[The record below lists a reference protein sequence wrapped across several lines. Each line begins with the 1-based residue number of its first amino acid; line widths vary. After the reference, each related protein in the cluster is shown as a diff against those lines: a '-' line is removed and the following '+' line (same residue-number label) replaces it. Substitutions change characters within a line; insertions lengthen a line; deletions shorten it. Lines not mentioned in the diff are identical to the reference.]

1 MQSAYVQE
9 QRRYTIADLC
19 DKLKCSGDELIP
31 VIRKLKEY
39 GVLKAV
45 QSGEQQKDMSDLADS
60 DIEVADVEIGENEYL
75 YVFTYVGIIVISE
88 VVLKCYPKYLLANP
102 EPKDEL
108 SKVLKV
114 IERYNSKEEQIIRM
128 FNDTSDSRSF
138 NMLAVLLFLIRDYYE
153 NGVYCNTEDIIEI
166 NGSGEILW
174 DKTINETFT
183 YLSNNRPYYI
193 ELLTRKRINN
203 ETDYF
208 KRLHECVLTKA
219 SNELKNADLL
229 ELFETTEI
237 DLTEEELE
245 NFGDKEYI
253 LYRIENELNT
263 QFNTRKQLVLKT
275 IYAYIANTGN
285 INETECISMFGTNSF
300 NLVWEKVCAKILDDK
315 LQRQLKDLP
324 LPGTNVKTQY
334 NPNDLLVSII
344 EKPCWTITGKEAT
357 KTLIP
362 DLVTINGSQF
372 LIFDAKYYTP
382 KLEQNKEPQHQPG
395 IESVTKQYLYQLA
408 YQPFISAYGFTDIK
422 NCFLMPTEKEN
433 VQNMGTV
440 TMKMFQN
447 LNLKDIEVRYIPASL
462 AYDCYLSGT
471 TMNLSELML

>member
-45 QSGEQQKDMSDLADS
+45 QSSEQQKDMSDLADS

-203 ETDYF
+203 
-208 KRLHECVLTKA
+208 
-219 SNELKNADLL
+219 
-229 ELFETTEI
+229 
-237 DLTEEELE
+237 
-245 NFGDKEYI
+245 
-253 LYRIENELNT
+253 
-263 QFNTRKQLVLKT
+263 
-275 IYAYIANTGN
+275 
-285 INETECISMFGTNSF
+285 
-300 NLVWEKVCAKILDDK
+300 
-315 LQRQLKDLP
+315 
-324 LPGTNVKTQY
+324 
-334 NPNDLLVSII
+334 
-344 EKPCWTITGKEAT
+344 
-357 KTLIP
+357 
-362 DLVTINGSQF
+362 
-372 LIFDAKYYTP
+372 
-382 KLEQNKEPQHQPG
+382 
-395 IESVTKQYLYQLA
+395 
-408 YQPFISAYGFTDIK
+408 
-422 NCFLMPTEKEN
+422 
-433 VQNMGTV
+433 
-440 TMKMFQN
+440 
-447 LNLKDIEVRYIPASL
+447 
-462 AYDCYLSGT
+462 
-471 TMNLSELML
+471 